1 MAPIVKEN
9 ESAVATPAS
18 PAASVAAKNPQDA
31 ATRPQPVAL
40 ELPVSING
48 ARTVEGSDKRE
59 PFSETT
65 QTVLVFGHGCV
76 IRLSSALAPGQ
87 LVFLTNEKTKKE
99 VVCQV
104 VKSKADSSG
113 GGYLELAFTEPAA
126 GFWGMRFPNERVTPV
141 ATAPSAPRP
150 TAPAISAQPKTTAPV
165 VALPAPATSSPAMQN
180 IAPPPPVAVKPV
192 APAPPAKPATIAPPV
207 APVASVTPVTKIDP
221 PAPPVQVQQPA
232 KPVESPVA
240 TLPQVPAVVDPP
252 APIEPPVVAS
262 APVAI
267 QPPAPTIVV
276 APPAVEAKVIEIP
289 KPVIAAPP
297 ENSSESLRL
306 QAARLQEQLN
316 ALLFTEAQLKQ
327 AASTLTAYP
336 TLTSP
341 ANSPEA
347 TGKEVASES
356 SSDLAQKVLQLS
368 DLAPQIAAP
377 PEPKPAI
384 IHTAPAAP
392 RNIDVSF
399 PTEEVKI
406 PDWLAP
412 LARETEN
419 KSSESS
425 SASNEDSESAT
436 LLSAANSS
444 ADSSDGSSHEQ
455 TRRPETAVFGGQLL
469 GEAANSST
477 ASTSG
482 SKKGFYI
489 GVAAALLLVPVGAW
503 YMNQPGN
510 AISALLASK
519 TAATQPASTTS
530 SSPDSDVSLPASS
543 AAAVTTNSSRS
554 STSQPSITPLPKT
567 SDASGITSAVLTSRD
582 AVVAPRSNPPVAVEK
597 KPVLGDVRL
606 ASPVVSQAT
615 TQVTAG
621 EGEPSIGAEAGAASS
636 DPLAGIASGHT
647 KGPDV
652 PLPVGGDVK
661 SAKLIKSVPPFY
673 PEIAK
678 TQHIA
683 GNVQIDALID
693 TYGNVT
699 TMKVLSG
706 PTLLHQAAL
715 QAVKQWKYEPAQL
728 DGKPTS
734 MHLTVIVQFRAQ

>member
-31 ATRPQPVAL
+31 GTRPQPVAL

-104 VKSKADSSG
+104 VKSKADSTG

-150 TAPAISAQPKTTAPV
+150 TAPAISAPPKTTAPV
-165 VALPAPATSSPAMQN
+165 ATIPTAATSSPAMQN
-180 IAPPPPVAVKPV
+180 IAPPPPPVAVKPV
-192 APAPPAKPATIAPPV
+192 APAPPAKPATIAPPLASV

-267 QPPAPTIVV
+267 QSPAPTIVV

-327 AASTLTAYP
+327 AAST
-336 TLTSP
+336 SSV
-341 ANSPEA
+341 NSSEA
-347 TGKEVASES
+347 TGKQVASES

-436 LLSAANSS
+436 LSSAANSS
-444 ADSSDGSSHEQ
+444 VDSSDGSSHEQ

-469 GEAANSST
+469 GEASNSST
-477 ASTSG
+477 GSTSG
-482 SKKGFYI
+482 SKKGLYI

-510 AISALLASK
+510 ALSALLASR

-582 AVVAPRSNPPVAVEK
+582 AVAAPRSNPPVAVEK

-606 ASPVVSQAT
+606 ASPVVSQAK

-621 EGEPSIGAEAGAASS
+621 EGEPSIGAEAAAANS

-683 GNVQIDALID
+683 GSVQIDALID
-693 TYGNVT
+693 TVGNVT

>member
-18 PAASVAAKNPQDA
+18 PTGSVAAKSPQDA
-31 ATRPQPVAL
+31 GTRPQPVAL

-65 QTVLVFGHGCV
+65 QTVLVFAHGCV

-150 TAPAISAQPKTTAPV
+150 TAPAISAPPKTTAPL

-192 APAPPAKPATIAPPV
+192 APAQPAKPATIAPPVAPV

-267 QPPAPTIVV
+267 QPPAPAIVV

-327 AASTLTAYP
+327 AAA
-336 TLTSP
+336 TSP
-341 ANSPEA
+341 ASSPEA
-347 TGKEVASES
+347 TDKEVASEP

-384 IHTAPAAP
+384 IHTAPAVP

-425 SASNEDSESAT
+425 SAANEDSESAT
-436 LLSAANSS
+436 LSSAANSS
-444 ADSSDGSSHEQ
+444 ADSSDGYSHEQ

-510 AISALLASK
+510 AISALLAFR
-519 TAATQPASTTS
+519 TAAAQPANTTS
-530 SSPDSDVSLPASS
+530 SSPDSDVSVPASS

-582 AVVAPRSNPPVAVEK
+582 AVVAPRSTPPVGVEK

-615 TQVTAG
+615 TQGTAG

-647 KGPDV
+647 KGPEV

-673 PEIAK
+673 PDIAK
-678 TQHIA
+678 AQHIA
-683 GNVQIDALID
+683 GSVQIDALID
-693 TYGNVT
+693 TVGNVT

-734 MHLTVIVQFRAQ
+734 MHLTVIVQFRTQ